1 MTSWVESDNE
11 QSGRKM
17 ERRMRERHLDTTL
30 LSTNEIS
37 DGDIQIRREKVA
49 QNSVAMEVD
58 EIPKDFFFW

>member
-1 MTSWVESDNE
+1 MTSWVESDTE

-37 DGDIQIRREKVA
+37 GDIQIRREKVA
-49 QNSVAMEVD
+49 QNSVAMGVD